1 MRFQEIRLENF
12 ADIENIISESKFY
25 AVAKDTDVQKHFNI
39 VGKDAITKF
48 GEVYGITFDNYKE
61 AFANEGINGLKIQG
75 GTKIILYAEIIYCFD
90 TRSWASEKMKKGCFY
105 VEHVGKIVEY
115 NGVLMNA
122 RKPHRNKGFM
132 FFLFNDDTDLSQVEV
147 EKPNYVGTLTDKK
160 MEEWLNVLLEE
171 KNLALSTKNENE
183 IKVRNFKNSLADLLH
198 LPLSEFKDNS
208 GTIRLGMFNISYQC
222 DVNTGYTSSKIDF
235 DICAKKEDGRT
246 YLTTFDRIKILSD
259 AGLLN

>member
-12 ADIENIISESKFY
+12 ADIEKIISESKFY
-25 AVAKDTDVQKHFNI
+25 AVSKSTDIQKHFYI

-75 GTKIILYAEIIYCFD
+75 GTKVILYAEIIYCFD
-90 TRSWASEKMKKGCFY
+90 TRSWASDKMKNGCFY
-105 VEHVGKIVEY
+105 VEHVGKVVEY

-122 RKPHRNKGFM
+122 RKPHRNKCFM

-147 EKPNYVGTLTDKK
+147 EKPNLVSTLTDKK
-160 MEEWLNVLLEE
+160 MESWLNVLLEE
-171 KNLALSTKNENE
+171 KNLALSTNNENE

-198 LPLSEFKDNS
+198 LPLSDFSDDN
-208 GTIRLGMFNISYQC
+208 GTILLGMFKVTWKC
-222 DVNTGYTSSKIDF
+222 EPKTGYTYIDLDF
-235 DICAKKEDGRT
+235 NICAKKEDGKT
-246 YLTTFDRIKILSD
+246 FLSTFDRIKILSD
-259 AGLLN
+259 AGLLK